1 MVLGDSILV
10 IEIRARFKVAIMM
23 EQNPC
28 RILDLTYSK
37 KDDYSQQ
44 SIAWLFVLN
53 YTNNN

>member
-37 KDDYSQQ
+37 KDDYGQQ